1 MLGLNV
7 PSPLHC
13 KPAPPVCCLTAVASA
28 GVGAVT
34 SAAAAAIT
42 ENEAAEHNVD
52 YKLLLQSHSDF

>member
-28 GVGAVT
+28 GVGEVT
-34 SAAAAAIT
+34 AAAAAIT
-42 ENEAAEHNVD
+42 ENEAAEHIVD
-52 YKLLLQSHSDF
+52 YKLLLRSHSDF

>member
-34 SAAAAAIT
+34 AAAIT
-42 ENEAAEHNVD
+42 ENEAAEDIVD
-52 YKLLLQSHSDF
+52 YKLLLRSHSDF